1 MLDDYG
7 HAISRKIRREEGMY
21 SLTIFLVNKQQ
32 LVLASNRCIAE
43 DGILVFWDM
52 IFEALFV
59 YERL

>member
-1 MLDDYG
+1 
-7 HAISRKIRREEGMY
+7 MY